1 MKKSFLFSKENKKL
15 ISILNPINLETHT
28 QFVGGCV
35 RKAIEGKL
43 TTDIDLATVYK
54 PEEVKKILLKNNYKV
69 LDLAIKYGSITTFS
83 KNYKYEITSLR
94 KDIKPDGRHTKI
106 QWTNNWLED
115 SLRRDFTINAI
126 YCDKFGKIFD
136 PLNGTRDLKNKK
148 INFIGSADLRI
159 KEDYLRILRFIRFSL
174 EYNSNIEN
182 LNVIK
187 IINKNVKFLRFIS
200 QERLFMELKKIL
212 ELKNFFNIYNKNYFK
227 KIIKQ
232 VYKLKFFERLNRVQ
246 ILNKKLGFDLNYLQ
260 LLSILLVGNDKKN
273 IFFSRKFRL
282 SNKDRDYLNFI
293 YGQFKLLKKEQYSYQ
308 TIRRQIYFYKKDL
321 ALDFLNFIFC
331 LKKEISLKTF
341 IKYRLFI
348 KKFKVPKFPISGDF
362 LIKKGFKQ
370 GKKLGKKLEF
380 LNLTK
385 KQSTFRKKYGEI
397 KTILF

>member
-1 MKKSFLFSKENKKL
+1 MKKTFLFSKENKKI

-94 KDIKPDGRHTKI
+94 KDIKSDGRRTKI
-106 QWTNNWLED
+106 QLTNNWLED

-126 YCDKFGKIFD
+126 YCDKFAKIFD
-136 PLNGTRDLKNKK
+136 PVNGIQDLKNKQ
-148 INFIGSADLRI
+148 INFIGNPDLRI

-174 EYNSNIEN
+174 EYNSNIKKDHN
-182 LNVIK
+182 IIR
-187 IINKNVKFLRFIS
+187 IINKNVTFLKFIS
-200 QERLFMELKKIL
+200 QERLFIELKKIL
-212 ELKNFFNIYNKNYFK
+212 DLNFFFTINNKNYFK
-227 KIIKQ
+227 KIINQ
-232 VYKLKFFERLNRVQ
+232 VYKIKFFERLNRVQ
-246 ILNKKLGFDLNYLQ
+246 ILNKKLGLNFNYLQ
-260 LLSILLVGNDKKN
+260 LLSILLVGYGKKY
-273 IFFSRKFRL
+273 IYFSKKFRL
-282 SNKDRDYLNFI
+282 SNKDQDYLNFI
-293 YGQFKLLKKEQYSYQ
+293 HEQFKLLKNKPYNHLI
-308 TIRRQIYFYKKDL
+308 IRRQLYFYKKDL
-321 ALDFLNFIFC
+321 TLDFLNFIFC
-331 LKKEISLKTF
+331 IKKEINLKTL

-348 KKFKVPKFPISGDF
+348 KKLKVPRFPISGDF

-380 LNLTK
+380 LKDSWIKNNFKLNL
-385 KQSTFRKKYGEI
+385 RNI
-397 KTILF
+397 

>member
-227 KIIKQ
+227 KIINQ

-380 LNLTK
+380 LKASWIKNNFKLN
-385 KQSTFRKKYGEI
+385 FRNI
-397 KTILF
+397 

>member
-35 RKAIEGKL
+35 RKAVEGKL

-321 ALDFLNFIFC
+321 TLDFLNFIFC

-348 KKFKVPKFPISGDF
+348 KKFKVPKFPISGNF

-380 LNLTK
+380 LKVSWIKNNFKLN
-385 KQSTFRKKYGEI
+385 FRNI
-397 KTILF
+397 

>member
-136 PLNGTRDLKNKK
+136 PVNGTRDLKNRK

-182 LNVIK
+182 HNVIK

-227 KIIKQ
+227 KIINQ

-273 IFFSRKFRL
+273 IFFSREFRL

-293 YGQFKLLKKEQYSYQ
+293 YGQFKLLKKEEYSYQ

-331 LKKEISLKTF
+331 LKKGISLKTF

-370 GKKLGKKLEF
+370 GKKLGKKLQF
-380 LNLTK
+380 LKASWIKNNFKLN
-385 KQSTFRKKYGEI
+385 FRNI
-397 KTILF
+397 

>member
-1 MKKSFLFSKENKKL
+1 MKKTFLFSKENKKL
-15 ISILNPINLETHT
+15 ISILNPTNLETHT

-35 RKAIEGKL
+35 RKAIERKL

-106 QWTNNWLED
+106 QLTNNWLED

-136 PLNGTRDLKNKK
+136 PVSGIKDLKNKK
-148 INFIGSADLRI
+148 INFIGSPDLRI

-174 EYNSNIEN
+174 EYNSNIKDHN
-182 LNVIK
+182 IMR
-187 IINKNVKFLRFIS
+187 IINKNLRFLKFIS
-200 QERLFMELKKIL
+200 QERLFIELKKIL
-212 ELKNFFNIYNKNYFK
+212 ELKSLFTINNKNYFK
-227 KIIKQ
+227 KIISQ
-232 VYKLKFFERLNRVQ
+232 VYKIKFFERLNRVR
-246 ILNKKLGFDLNYLQ
+246 ILNKKLGLKFNYLQ
-260 LLSILLVGNDKKN
+260 LLSILLVGYDKKY
-273 IFFSRKFRL
+273 IHFSKEFRL
-282 SNKDRDYLNFI
+282 SNKDKDYLNFI
-293 YGQFKLLKKEQYSYQ
+293 YEQFKLLKNKAYSYQ
-308 TIRRQIYFYKKDL
+308 TIRHQIYFYKKDL
-321 ALDFLNFIFC
+321 TLDFLNFIFC
-331 LKKEISLKTF
+331 VNKEINLKTL

-348 KKFKVPKFPISGDF
+348 KKFKVPRFPISGDF

-380 LNLTK
+380 LKNSWIKNNFKLNL
-385 KQSTFRKKYGEI
+385 RDI
-397 KTILF
+397 

>member
-136 PLNGTRDLKNKK
+136 PVNGTRDLKNKK

-182 LNVIK
+182 HNVIK

-227 KIIKQ
+227 KIINQ

-273 IFFSRKFRL
+273 IFFSREFRL

-308 TIRRQIYFYKKDL
+308 IIRRQIYFYKKDL

-370 GKKLGKKLEF
+370 GKKLGKKLQF
-380 LNLTK
+380 LKASWIKNNFKLN
-385 KQSTFRKKYGEI
+385 FRNI
-397 KTILF
+397 

>member
-273 IFFSRKFRL
+273 IFFSREFRL

-308 TIRRQIYFYKKDL
+308 TIRRQIYFYKKVL
-321 ALDFLNFIFC
+321 FFC
-331 LKKEISLKTF
+331 F
-341 IKYRLFI
+341 A
-348 KKFKVPKFPISGDF
+348 
-362 LIKKGFKQ
+362 
-370 GKKLGKKLEF
+370 
-380 LNLTK
+380 
-385 KQSTFRKKYGEI
+385 
-397 KTILF
+397 

>member
-380 LNLTK
+380 LKVSWIKNNFKLN
-385 KQSTFRKKYGEI
+385 FRNI
-397 KTILF
+397 

>member
-260 LLSILLVGNDKKN
+260 LLSILLVGNDKTN
-273 IFFSRKFRL
+273 TFFSRKFRL

-380 LNLTK
+380 LKASWIKNNFKLN
-385 KQSTFRKKYGEI
+385 FRNI
-397 KTILF
+397 

>member
-1 MKKSFLFSKENKKL
+1 MKKTFLFSKENKKL

-35 RKAIEGKL
+35 RKAIERKL

-94 KDIKPDGRHTKI
+94 KDIKPDGRHTEI
-106 QWTNNWLED
+106 QLTNNWLED

-136 PLNGTRDLKNKK
+136 PVSGIKDLKNKK
-148 INFIGSADLRI
+148 INFIGSPDLRI

-174 EYNSNIEN
+174 EYNSNIKDHN
-182 LNVIK
+182 IMR
-187 IINKNVKFLRFIS
+187 IINKNLRFLKFIS
-200 QERLFMELKKIL
+200 QERLFIELKKIL
-212 ELKNFFNIYNKNYFK
+212 ELKSLFTINNKNYFK
-227 KIIKQ
+227 KIISQ
-232 VYKLKFFERLNRVQ
+232 VYKIKFFERLNRVR
-246 ILNKKLGFDLNYLQ
+246 ILNKKLGLKFNYLQ
-260 LLSILLVGNDKKN
+260 LLSILLVGYDKKY
-273 IFFSRKFRL
+273 IHFSKEFRL
-282 SNKDRDYLNFI
+282 SNKDKDYLNFI
-293 YGQFKLLKKEQYSYQ
+293 YEQFKLLKNKAYSYQ
-308 TIRRQIYFYKKDL
+308 TIRHQIYFYKKDL
-321 ALDFLNFIFC
+321 TLDFLNFIFC
-331 LKKEISLKTF
+331 VNKEINLKTL

-348 KKFKVPKFPISGDF
+348 KKFKVPRFPISGDF

-380 LNLTK
+380 LKNSWIKNNFKLNL
-385 KQSTFRKKYGEI
+385 RDI
-397 KTILF
+397 

>member
-136 PLNGTRDLKNKK
+136 PVNGTRDLKNKK

-227 KIIKQ
+227 KIINQ

-273 IFFSRKFRL
+273 IFFSREFRL
-282 SNKDRDYLNFI
+282 SNKDRDHLNFI

-380 LNLTK
+380 LKASWIKNNFKLN
-385 KQSTFRKKYGEI
+385 FRNI
-397 KTILF
+397 